1 MKKLTCITL
10 LMAVVFVAADCAY
23 FNAFYL
29 ANKNYKDGERLRRNA
44 DGVADAEAKKSYT
57 EAVKWAREV
66 IAQYPDSRYIDDSL
80 FIIGMSRYYSN
91 DYVVARSQFDE
102 LLKNYPDSEYADE
115 ARFYRARCYI
125 ELNQFETARM
135 ALSEV
140 IKTEN
145 RSMKGR
151 AGLALAEIALLSES
165 WEELLAG
172 AQAVIDTDPED
183 RELIQAIFYKG
194 EALYQLERF
203 DEAITALV
211 SIGDRKID
219 PELRFRINSRL
230 AQSKAR
236 LGKFDEGLTHLASLQ
251 NRGEFE
257 PFAPRIRYE
266 IAFIHELREDAE
278 LAIDT
283 YKKMAADY
291 PDSLPSKRAWFRVG
305 EILLDDLANADQ
317 AKDAFL
323 KVGQAPA
330 NSKDSCF
337 VIAKIKTAWIDT
349 MKARQDRIERLKDD
363 LDERTKTRFSLA
375 ELYTYSFQRPDS
387 AMSQYRF
394 IMDESPKSEYAVMS
408 EFYTRRYE
416 LEKNGTVDENAERSI
431 IMGII
436 EKYPDSEFS
445 GKLRSF
451 IGMENTS
458 PAVVALKA
466 AENALYSGKKPEE
479 YIPLY
484 QAVADSFPGT
494 VSAYRA
500 RYVLAYSYE
509 HELNDME
516 KALELYN
523 ELAHE
528 TPNYFSEDFIKLARE
543 KLTFYEEE
551 SEMLAQIEKY
561 IADYESMRVEAQ
573 AELAAVADGGTS
585 VETSVPT
592 DTDAEYTGYRRIRSR
607 NARIRSRYYP
617 D

>member
-1 MKKLTCITL
+1 MKKLTYSAL
-10 LMAVVFVAADCAY
+10 LVAVIFAVADCAY

-29 ANKNYKDGERLRRNA
+29 ASKNYKNGERLRKNA
-44 DGVADAEAKKSYT
+44 GGVADAEAKRSYT

-102 LLKNYPDSEYADE
+102 LLKNFPDSEYADE
-115 ARFYRARCYI
+115 ARFYRARCFI
-125 ELNQFETARM
+125 ELNQFENARM
-135 ALSEV
+135 ALAEI

-165 WEELLAG
+165 WDELLAG
-172 AQAVIDTDPED
+172 AQAVIDTDPEN
-183 RELIQAIFYKG
+183 RELNQATFYKG
-194 EALYQLERF
+194 EALYQLDRF
-203 DEAITALV
+203 DEAITALG
-211 SIGDRKID
+211 SIGDRNID
-219 PELRFRINSRL
+219 SELRFQINTRL

-236 LGKFDEGLTHLASLQ
+236 LGKYDEGLTHLTSLQ
-251 NRGEFE
+251 NRGEFA

-266 IAFIHELREDAE
+266 IAFIQELRGDAE

-283 YKKMAADY
+283 YKKMAADF

-305 EILLDDLANADQ
+305 EILLADLANADQ
-317 AKDAFL
+317 AKDAYL

-330 NSKDSCF
+330 NSRDSCF
-337 VIAKIKTAWIDT
+337 VVAKIKTAWIDT
-349 MKARQDRIERLKDD
+349 MKARQDRIERLKDN

-387 AMSQYRF
+387 ALSQYSY
-394 IMDESPKSEYAVMS
+394 ILNESPKSEYAVMS

-416 LEKNGTVDENAERSI
+416 LEKNGTVDENAERTFI
-431 IMGII
+431 HGII
-436 EKYPDSEFS
+436 DKYPDSEFS

-458 PAVVALKA
+458 PAVVALKT
-466 AENALYSGKKPEE
+466 AEDAMYSGKKPEE

-484 QAVADSFPGT
+484 QVVADSFPGT

-528 TPNYFSEDFIKLARE
+528 TPNYFNEDFVRLARE
-543 KLTFYEEE
+543 KLTFYEKEPE
-551 SEMLAQIEKY
+551 LLAQIEKY
-561 IADYESMRVEAQ
+561 IADYKAMQVETQ
-573 AELAAVADGGTS
+573 AELAAVADGSASMPESSSS
-585 VETSVPT
+585 VI
-592 DTDAEYTGYRRIRSR
+592 DAEYTGYRKIRSR